1 MSTPLAGTFAD
12 SSPQTSRSRR
22 WLGVTIQLVAAL
34 IAAYAIFR
42 MGALW
47 SSRGFAQAQPVPG
60 PNPFLAN
67 FPRYSIAALWPLPGA
82 ILLFFSASAFR
93 QRTPRWWILLLV
105 AALWFAAYL
114 LVRSPQMYYYWL
126 VPRPS

>member
-1 MSTPLAGTFAD
+1 MSNPVVDTFAD
-12 SSPQTSRSRR
+12 SLPQTSRSRR
-22 WLGVTIQLVAAL
+22 WLALVIQLVAVL

-47 SSRGFAQAQPVPG
+47 SWRGFAQAQPVPG

-93 QRTPRWWILLLV
+93 QRTPRWWIPLLV

-114 LVRSPQMYYYWL
+114 LVRPPQMYYYWL
-126 VPRPS
+126 VPTPS